1 MPPLGYGVQDR
12 KLVMIDREADTVRL
26 IFRRYAELGSVRL
39 LKSEL
44 EARGIKSKSWTS
56 ASGRLVGGK
65 PFSRGA
71 LYLMLQ
77 NRIKTNVGEFIKVS
91 LANDITIPYRLLCSL
106 MFTYIRSRRQDKSGI
121 NDGAVHTI
129 DNAGNPIGAAQAAG
143 VGQTEIRQSGE
154 ATRAGLSAKQERRRL
169 GYARCRWQAR
179 QLDTHHRRSR

>member
-1 MPPLGYGVQDR
+1 
-12 KLVMIDREADTVRL
+12 
-26 IFRRYAELGSVRL
+26 
-39 LKSEL
+39 
-44 EARGIKSKSWTS
+44 
-56 ASGRLVGGK
+56 
-65 PFSRGA
+65 
-71 LYLMLQ
+71 
-77 NRIKTNVGEFIKVS
+77 
-91 LANDITIPYRLLCSL
+91 